1 MTTLHSPRIDARR
14 LNILEW
20 LREYDKLTT
29 HQIALLDGGSE
40 QKVSRILHDLER
52 VGDILRPYGQRQT
65 FHDRLEPWMYGLAN
79 PGADKLT
86 EKRGIPRGKLDWT
99 KKNRVAKGNYKHK
112 ILLNELRIRLEVEE
126 RHHPEI
132 SYVEKVAL
140 NRELPIPVTTWRVP
154 VMDDGNIYEDG
165 VSPDDVFRL
174 IFHKE
179 TAPNNFATF
188 FFEADRATEPHHTE
202 TARAVYLYRKM
213 LAYYFTY
220 MLGIHIELFGFKEF
234 RVPILT
240 TSAQRVEH
248 LIEWNK
254 GFNNGEGSELFTFTD
269 RASLCASPHV
279 LEHQWLNGRG
289 ERVTLLD

>member
-1 MTTLHSPRIDARR
+1 MVTLHSPRIDARR
-14 LNILEW
+14 LNMLEW

-29 HQIALLDGGSE
+29 HQIALLDGGSK

-52 VGDILRPYGQRQT
+52 VGDIVRPYGQRQT
-65 FHDRLEPWMYGLAN
+65 FHDRLEPWIYGLAN
-79 PGADKLT
+79 PGADKLAK
-86 EKRGIPRGKLDWT
+86 KRGIPRGKLDWT

-112 ILLNELRIRLEVEE
+112 VLLNELRVRLDVEA
-126 RHHPEI
+126 RHYPEI
-132 SYVEKVAL
+132 AYVKKAEL
-140 NRELPIPVTTWRVP
+140 NRELPTPVTTWRVP

-174 IFHKE
+174 IFNKE
-179 TAPNNFATF
+179 PKPNNFGNF
-188 FFEADRATEPHHTE
+188 FPEADRATEPNDSE

-220 MLGIHIELFGFKEF
+220 MLGIHTELFGFKEF

-240 TSAQRVEH
+240 TSAKRVEH
-248 LIEWNK
+248 LIEVNK
-254 GFNNGEGSELFTFTD
+254 RFNNDEGSELFLFTD

-279 LEHQWLNGRG
+279 FEHEWLNGRG